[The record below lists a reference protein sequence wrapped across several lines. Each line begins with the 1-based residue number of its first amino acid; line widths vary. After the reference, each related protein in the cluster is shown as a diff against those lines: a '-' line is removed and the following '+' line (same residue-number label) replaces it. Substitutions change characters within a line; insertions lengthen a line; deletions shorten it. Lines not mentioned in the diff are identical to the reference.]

1 MLDLSRRCVLGA
13 LLSLA
18 AVGCALAA
26 PPTPA
31 DLVVRNAKIYTV
43 DKERS
48 IAQALAVKDGRVVFV
63 GSAAAVQAWIGA
75 KTRIEDLGGKLV
87 LPGLIDS
94 HIHPLDIADLDVC
107 DLDDHEVSLKEL
119 SRFIADCL
127 AHYKTPPGG
136 SVRVFQWNYSAGNQP
151 DAQHP
156 TLRAALDA
164 ASTTRK
170 IELLGEDG
178 HHGAFNSLA
187 LAQAKNA
194 AGQVVGL
201 SKATL
206 SSDFVAY
213 QAFIGV
219 DERGEPNGAVN
230 EDARAMVS
238 QHSML
243 YLALDEVE
251 KVPERVPAKLNSV
264 GITGVLDAFAA
275 PEGQVVYDKLL
286 ASGKLTVR
294 VELAQFYDPSATR
307 KPDGQVDYEHILAQA
322 NAIRDK
328 YAATSLIRAD
338 AVKIFADGVI
348 EGNPFAVPPTLPD
361 GASLKPWLQ
370 PIYAIDP
377 KGLPTVTGYVDTAS
391 ALCQEVRAH
400 PEDYATADQVGAF
413 IRARGHHPA
422 QCAISDGQLQH
433 ERAIILEYARRMHLG
448 GYSLHIHDIGDRA
461 VRTAIDAI
469 EAARA
474 ADGVSSTRDALAH
487 VQLAD
492 PADVARMGRDHL
504 YLAFTYAWMYTD
516 PEYDVTVIPFVQP
529 VYGNS
534 YQALHPTGS
543 YYENNAYPV
552 RAAKD
557 AGAIITAGSDAPVDT
572 RDPRPFINMASAVTR
587 HIPGQPALGP
597 QHRITLAEV
606 VEAYTI
612 SGAQMLNIA
621 ADAGSL
627 EAGKSA
633 DFVVLDRDIFALAA
647 AGHPDDIAKTRV
659 LSTYFQGRQVYKSKS

>member
-1 MLDLSRRCVLGA
+1 MLDLSRRCLLGA
-13 LLSLA
+13 LLSL
-18 AVGCALAA
+18 VVECALAA
-26 PPTPA
+26 PPSPA

-63 GSAAAVQAWIGA
+63 GSAAAVQAWIGPN
-75 KTRIEDLGGKLV
+75 TRIEDLRGKLV

-119 SRFIADCL
+119 SRFVAECL

-136 SVRVFQWNYSAGNQP
+136 SLRVFQWNYIAGNQP

-206 SSDFVAY
+206 SSDFAAY
-213 QAFIGV
+213 QPFVGV

-251 KVPERVPAKLNSV
+251 KVPERVPEKLNSV
-264 GITGVLDAFAA
+264 GITAVLDAFAA

-307 KPDGQVDYEHILAQA
+307 KPDGQVDYEQILAQA

-370 PIYAIDP
+370 PIYAIDTR
-377 KGLPTVTGYVDTAS
+377 GLPTVTGYVDTAS

-400 PEDYATADQVGAF
+400 PDDYATADQVGGF
-413 IRARGHHPA
+413 IKAHGHHPA

-448 GYSLHIHDIGDRA
+448 GYSLHIHVIGDRA

-487 VQLAD
+487 VQLAN

-534 YQALHPTGS
+534 YQALHPSGS

-572 RDPRPFINMASAVTR
+572 RDPRPFINMATAVTR

-606 VEAYTI
+606 VEAYTL

-633 DFVVLDRDIFALAA
+633 DFVVLDRDIFTLAA

-659 LSTYFQGRQVYKSKS
+659 LSTYFQGRQVYRNKS

>member
-1 MLDLSRRCVLGA
+1 
-13 LLSLA
+13 
-18 AVGCALAA
+18 
-26 PPTPA
+26 
-31 DLVVRNAKIYTV
+31 
-43 DKERS
+43 
-48 IAQALAVKDGRVVFV
+48 
-63 GSAAAVQAWIGA
+63 
-75 KTRIEDLGGKLV
+75 
-87 LPGLIDS
+87 
-94 HIHPLDIADLDVC
+94 
-107 DLDDHEVSLKEL
+107 
-119 SRFIADCL
+119 
-127 AHYKTPPGG
+127 
-136 SVRVFQWNYSAGNQP
+136 
-151 DAQHP
+151 
-156 TLRAALDA
+156 
-164 ASTTRK
+164 
-170 IELLGEDG
+170 
-178 HHGAFNSLA
+178 
-187 LAQAKNA
+187 
-194 AGQVVGL
+194 
-201 SKATL
+201 
-206 SSDFVAY
+206 
-213 QAFIGV
+213 
-219 DERGEPNGAVN
+219 
-230 EDARAMVS
+230 
-238 QHSML
+238 
-243 YLALDEVE
+243 
-251 KVPERVPAKLNSV
+251 
-264 GITGVLDAFAA
+264 
-275 PEGQVVYDKLL
+275 
-286 ASGKLTVR
+286 R

-377 KGLPTVTGYVDTAS
+377 KGLPTVTGYVDTAA

-413 IRARGHHPA
+413 IKSHGHHPA

-448 GYSLHIHDIGDRA
+448 GYSLHIHVIGDRA

-647 AGHPDDIAKTRV
+647 AGHPDDIAKTWV
-659 LSTYFQGRQVYKSKS
+659 LSTYLQGRQVYRNKS